1 MSAMESATMFEIIAL
16 MQAPVLSACSSF
28 ELSCFTAGVFFSAV
42 YIVALSLWFAAG
54 H

>member
-1 MSAMESATMFEIIAL
+1 MESATMLEIIAL
-16 MQAPVLSACSSF
+16 LQAPVLSTCSGF

-42 YIVALSLWFAAG
+42 YIVALSLWLAAG

>member
-1 MSAMESATMFEIIAL
+1 MLEIIAW
-16 MQAPVLSACSSF
+16 MQAPVLSSCSAF

-42 YIVALSLWFAAG
+42 YLIALSLWLAAG

>member
-1 MSAMESATMFEIIAL
+1 MESATMLEIIAL
-16 MQAPVLSACSSF
+16 LQAPVFSACSGF

-42 YIVALSLWFAAG
+42 YIVALSLWLAAG

>member
-1 MSAMESATMFEIIAL
+1 MESATMLEIIAL
-16 MQAPVLSACSSF
+16 LQGQVLSACSGF

-42 YIVALSLWFAAG
+42 YIVALSLWLAAG